1 MTMRLALLKCQ
12 ASAARLANQCK
23 LVLGDRVCSSL
34 ILVIIFFNVSPSSVI
49 FQTNKK
55 VFSRGLNVFIIAMP
69 LINVTKLSHFSG
81 HKDAVYTLCNAPGKK
96 QFYSGGGDGYV
107 VGWEHE
113 GSNDGK
119 LAVRVNRPVYGLH
132 ISRDEELLYCGAAS
146 GNLHVVDLNSGEEL
160 RNIEA
165 HANGVYELISL
176 GEYLISGGGDGNI
189 IVWLKKDMSV
199 SFRIGASDKSA
210 RCMALNPSKSLL
222 AVGFSDHK
230 IRIYS
235 TVDFKL
241 LDTIDAHSNSVFS
254 VVFINDTELMSGG
267 RDALLKRWKL
277 FESTPVV
284 EIPAH
289 TLHINHIALN
299 PVKQLFATVSMD
311 KTIKIWQTE
320 DMKLIKVID
329 FARNEGHRSSVNK
342 CLWLNDKTLVTGSD
356 DRTVMMWNIEYD
368 PEL

>member
-1 MTMRLALLKCQ
+1 M
-12 ASAARLANQCK
+12 
-23 LVLGDRVCSSL
+23 
-34 ILVIIFFNVSPSSVI
+34 ILEVIFFNVSPSSVI

-55 VFSRGLNVFIIAMP
+55 VFSRGLNVFTIAMP

-107 VGWEHE
+107 VGWTYKD
-113 GSNDGK
+113 GNDGK
-119 LAVRVNRPVYGLH
+119 LAVRVNRPVYGLY
-132 ISRDEELLYCGAAS
+132 ISENEDLVYCGAAS
-146 GNLHVVDLNSGEEL
+146 GNLHVIDLASGEEQ

-165 HANGVYELISL
+165 HANGVYDLINL
-176 GEYLISGGGDGNI
+176 GDYLISGGGDGNI

-199 SFRIGASDKSA
+199 FFRIDASVKSA
-210 RCMALNPSKSLL
+210 RCMALNPSKSIL

-235 TVDFKL
+235 TTDFKL

-254 VVFINDTELMSGG
+254 LVFINEVEFLSGG
-267 RDALLKRWKL
+267 RDALLKRWRL
-277 FESTPVV
+277 FENIPVA

-299 PVKQLFATVSMD
+299 PFKEIFATVSMD
-311 KTIKIWQTE
+311 KTIKIWQTA
-320 DMKLIKVID
+320 DMKLLKVID
-329 FARNEGHRSSVNK
+329 FARNDGHKSSVNK
-342 CLWLNDKTLVTGSD
+342 CLWLNDKALVTGSD
-356 DRTVMMWNIEYD
+356 DRTIMMWNIEYD
-368 PEL
+368 PEF